1 MKDDGPITVTPAGVS
16 PQAVRE
22 IAAKAEVDVKTVK
35 RVLAG
40 HITKATPRARILR
53 AMAELGIAPPKEAG

>member
-1 MKDDGPITVTPAGVS
+1 MKDDGTVTATPAPVS

-40 HITKATPRARILR
+40 HATKATPRARILR
-53 AMAELGIAPPKEAG
+53 AMAELGVALPKEAG